1 MNFSKPYGDDQAM
14 KRLNPSHIHRVCVLG
29 AGVMGS
35 QIAALIADAGV
46 DVYLLDRVSDGAT
59 TPGERNHYAL
69 KAIASLRTLK
79 PSPVVSLESLKRITP
94 GNFDD
99 DMSCVA
105 ECDWII
111 EAVIE
116 DLAIKQKIHLDISK
130 YKRND
135 VMVSTNTS
143 GILLKDISKNLPSEY
158 SAMFMGTHFFNPPR
172 YTKLVEIIRHEPEHS
187 IDGGYA
193 AQLLTHWICNHLD
206 KVAVYGLDTINF
218 VANRIGVFSLCSV
231 ARHAEKLNLNPETV
245 DALTGKLLGRPSSAT
260 YRTMDV
266 VGLDVASKVAANVYD
281 NKHESFEDS
290 GRETFVFPDWV
301 KDLVSKGH
309 LGQKSG
315 SKGIYEKTKVQG
327 KTLIRSYD
335 PETESYTDLNPRTF
349 PWMKEAQGKSR
360 FFDRL
365 NFLISCDD
373 EGGQLIWHSLREL
386 FAYSAHMV
394 PHIADGDIY
403 TLDLAVK
410 HGFNWQYGVF
420 ETWQGL
426 GFDQIAHRMMKEGLS
441 LPSWVHNI
449 IDIENL
455 ELYRPA
461 PSSDDWVLQPAKGWR
476 NSVWNASQTRYVPTS
491 DRYVSELG
499 LLSHYT
505 EEDPRLMEGNEAASL
520 LNMGEG
526 AYLLNFH
533 TKMNAINSD
542 TLEMIK
548 QAVVITAKARDAGT
562 LVVANRGKVFSAGAD
577 LQMLL
582 GLIHQESYDEI
593 DQMLRQFQEAM
604 QLLKF
609 SVVPTV
615 AAPHGMTLGGGCEV
629 TLHAA
634 HRHVYKETYVGLVEA
649 GVGLVPAAGGC
660 KELALRCYKLASEY
674 GTDPMIF
681 LDKVFKTVAMAKVSA
696 SAEEAMEI
704 GLYDKASTTVHQSFS
719 THIDGAIQQG
729 LLLKDFVHK
738 PPLPAEGVKVAGEA
752 GFETFRMM
760 IYNMK
765 EGKMISDHD
774 ALVAEKVAFVL
785 CGGDVPR
792 GTAVDESWFLDL
804 ERKVFVE
811 LCKEPKTVDRI
822 GYMLKNGKPLRN

>member
-1 MNFSKPYGDDQAM
+1 MNFPPPDGHAM
-14 KRLNPSHIHRVCVLG
+14 ERLHPSHIRRVCVLG

-69 KAIASLRTLK
+69 KAIAGLRTLK

-99 DMSCVA
+99 HMSCVA
-105 ECDWII
+105 ECDWIV

-116 DLAIKQKIHLDISK
+116 DLAIKQKIHLDVSK
-130 YKRND
+130 YKRKD

-143 GILLKDISKNLPSEY
+143 GILLSDISRHLPSAY

-172 YTKLVEIIRHEPEHS
+172 YTKLVEIIAHDSQNSTEGS
-187 IDGGYA
+187 QA
-193 AQLLTHWICNHLD
+193 AQLLTDWICHHLD

-281 NKHESFEDS
+281 SKHEPFEDR
-290 GRETFVFPDWV
+290 GRESFVFPDWV

-315 SKGIYEKTKVQG
+315 FKGIYEKTKVQG

-335 PETESYTDLNPRTF
+335 PETQSYTDLNPRTF
-349 PWMKEAQGKSR
+349 AWMKEAQGKSR

-365 NFLISCDD
+365 SFLISCDD

-386 FAYSAHMV
+386 FSYSAHMV
-394 PHIADGDIY
+394 THIADGDVY

-426 GFDQIAHRMMKEGLS
+426 GFSQITRRMMNEGVA
-441 LPSWVHNI
+441 LPPWVQNVAGSETFKFYQPSPDSDHWILGPVQGLHNT
-449 IDIENL
+449 
-455 ELYRPA
+455 A
-461 PSSDDWVLQPAKGWR
+461 
-476 NSVWNASQTRYVPTS
+476 WNASLKRYANTS

-499 LLSHYT
+499 LLNHYS
-505 EEDPRLMEGNEAASL
+505 EDDPRLVEGNEAASL

-526 AYLLNFH
+526 AYLMNFH

-542 TLEMIK
+542 MLEMIK
-548 QAVVITAKARDAGT
+548 QAVVITAKTKDAGT

-582 GLIHQESYDEI
+582 GLIQQESYDEI
-593 DQMLRQFQEAM
+593 DHMLRQFQEAM

-609 SVVPTV
+609 SVLPTI

-674 GTDPMIF
+674 GADPMVF
-681 LDKVFKTVAMAKVSA
+681 LDKVFKTVAMAKVSS
-696 SAEEAMEI
+696 SAEEAIKI

-729 LLLKDFVHK
+729 LLLKDHVYK

-752 GFETFRMM
+752 GYESFRMM

-822 GYMLKNGKPLRN
+822 GHMLKKGKPLRN